1 MKTTSLKFLHATL
14 AVLMLCATG
23 LATTACS
30 DSDDQKSEERIVNE
44 EGKTYVPDSLL
55 TNEERYQLACQS
67 AVMGIMQTL
76 TGVEN
81 VTPDVVNQ
89 NLEPTYGQI
98 LDGESSTVRVVKC
111 AGTDESE
118 QLFRAIACLDS
129 LAASLLYTPTP
140 DGYELSLKDLPILPD
155 GKLFSL
161 GTLTFHRD
169 GGPRR
174 YGYVEVEIP
183 CIPHL
188 ERIDYL
194 SAEAFPDNANSPY
207 QLGDIVRV
215 ESGNTKNLCSGYYV
229 CIANN
234 GYRSTL
240 VHMRHGKNPGG
251 DESINADGDS
261 EGCWRPHNNDHGH
274 QTSLEDIKDY
284 VSFILD
290 NKAKVNNIKA
300 FLESKAYNIKPSQRD
315 KLSHIFPEN
324 FNNDKGVAYTGATAR
339 IHYNGYITD
348 EYAWVPAYN
357 YRKAEYAEVP
367 NGCNSRGSVSS
378 GSKKYVKDKEWNEW
392 VGSHEFTMN
401 VIHTDEIVK
410 GAVLEYSPT
419 NDRLELGIHPQE
431 ATIGQLGWCYAD
443 DGYLYETA
451 DEAIGYGHTPLGVLA
466 FVNTGKG
473 EWMDKVTEKEN
484 GYGHGLVLS
493 YKWANSG
500 RTCRMNPSNGSLF
513 TEETEHT
520 NYVENNLASAS
531 EDFNGLIRTEMLQ
544 YSGSYAAR
552 AARTLAP
559 APPANTS
566 GWFIPSTGQWM
577 AMLCNDRNGGLSGL
591 GNGKWSKDAS
601 DTAADNSVFVIRN
614 SNDWDTFRRMINEAK
629 GNKRINAMLA
639 ADISTVYTA
648 ALTETWTG
656 TFNGNGHTIN
666 VTISGGSLCYVGL
679 FRYAKD
685 FTIKNLHVKGTIKGA
700 DGLAG
705 LVGYSTASSGQHNT
719 IENCWVSTELTYTG
733 SNTNADCVGGF
744 IGNGNQSPIY
754 IKNCLFDGAI
764 KDAQIIVAAAFIAN
778 QSDDVRGNEFYN
790 NLEYG
795 SYPDNNGF
803 SWAPHVG
810 MNFYGSRLSLHYQQW
825 ANGYESQYKGSNNW
839 SYHPATG
846 GIHIWWK
853 ESNYVGGK
861 SASDLAKQ
869 LGTDNWQVD
878 ASGKVVPRMIDET
891 VNPWYS
897 GSNVAVGG
905 NPITTIEKFAPKVF
919 GRQDV
924 WTSSANSATTGVWLS
939 TYFKEPY
946 FSWQGDVAK
955 ECYVLP
961 VFAY

>member
-1 MKTTSLKFLHATL
+1 MKTKILKLLHATL

-155 GKLFSL
+155 GKRFSL

-194 SAEAFPDNANSPY
+194 SADAFPDSANSPY
-207 QLGDIVRV
+207 MLGDIVRL
-215 ESGNTKNLCSGYYV
+215 ESGNKDNLCSGYYV
-229 CIANN
+229 CVANN

-240 VHMRHGKNPGG
+240 VHMHHGKNPGG
-251 DESINADGDS
+251 DESVNADGDDA
-261 EGCWRPHNNDHGH
+261 GCWRPYNNDHGH

-290 NKAKVNNIKA
+290 NPAKVTNIKA
-300 FLESKAYNIKPSQRD
+300 FMEGMAYNIKPNQRG
-315 KLSHIFPEN
+315 KLGHIFPEN

-348 EYAWVPAYN
+348 KYAWVPAYN

-367 NGCNSRGSVSS
+367 DGCNRRGSVTG
-378 GSKKYVKDKEWNEW
+378 GSKQYVKDSEWNGW

-401 VIHTDEIVK
+401 VIHTDELIK

-419 NDRLELGIHPQE
+419 NDRLELGVHPHE
-431 ATIGQLGWCYAD
+431 ATTAQLGWCYAD

-451 DEAIGYGHTPLGVLA
+451 DEATSYGHEPLGILA

-473 EWMDKVTEKEN
+473 EWMKKATEEES

-493 YKWANSG
+493 YKFASNG
-500 RTCRMNPSNGSLF
+500 KQYRMNPSNGSLF

-520 NYVENNLASAS
+520 YIKNTQESAS

-544 YSGSYAAR
+544 YNGSKAASAAR
-552 AARTLAP
+552 SLAP

-577 AMLCNDRNGGLSGL
+577 AMLCNDKSGGLSGL
-591 GNGKWSKDAS
+591 GNGKWSKENS
-601 DTAADNSVFVIRN
+601 DNSVFVIRN
-614 SNDWDTFRRMINEAK
+614 SNDWNTFRRMIDDAK

-648 ALTETWTG
+648 ALNNTWTG

-666 VTISGGSLCYVGL
+666 VDISGGSLECVAL

-685 FTIKNLHVKGTIKGA
+685 FTIKNLNVTGKIKGSNHV
-700 DGLAG
+700 AG
-705 LVGYSTASSGQHNT
+705 LVGSSTVSNSANRNH
-719 IENCWVSTELTYTG
+719 IENCRVSASIEC
-733 SNTNADCVGGF
+733 SNWIAGGF
-744 IGNGNQSPIY
+744 IGRGNYADIL
-754 IKNCLFDGAI
+754 NCLFDGSI
-764 KDAQIIVAAAFIAN
+764 WCQRAQRDGN
-778 QSDDVRGNEFYN
+778 QN
-790 NLEYG
+790 
-795 SYPDNNGF
+795 
-803 SWAPHVG
+803 WAG
-810 MNFYGSRLSLHYQQW
+810 AFYGFIDGDLACCVQTSLEKGTYYNLLQIGLNIKPW
-825 ANGYESQYKGSNNW
+825 EFWGNGTTQYSYNNW
-839 SYHPATG
+839 SY
-846 GIHIWWK
+846 
-853 ESNYVGGK
+853 SNLPK
-861 SASDLAKQ
+861 TKNASAVARETMLSD

-878 ASGKVVPRMIDET
+878 ANGKVVPRMIDESAS
-891 VNPWYS
+891 PWYT
-897 GSNVAVGG
+897 GTHVAVGG
-905 NPITTIEKFAPKVF
+905 NPIATIEKFAPNLF
-919 GRQDV
+919 GRVDV
-924 WTSSANSATTGVWLS
+924 WTSSANSATTGVWMS

>member
-339 IHYNGYITD
+339 IHYNGYVTD

-666 VTISGGSLCYVGL
+666 VDISGGSLECVAL

-685 FTIKNLHVKGTIKGA
+685 FTIKDLNVTGKIKGSNHV
-700 DGLAG
+700 AG
-705 LVGYSTASSGQHNT
+705 LVGNSTVSNSANRNH
-719 IENCWVSTELTYTG
+719 IENCRVSASIEC
-733 SNTNADCVGGF
+733 SNWIAGGF
-744 IGNGNQSPIY
+744 IGRGNYAEIL
-754 IKNCLFDGAI
+754 NCLFDGSI
-764 KDAQIIVAAAFIAN
+764 WCQRAQRDGN
-778 QSDDVRGNEFYN
+778 QN
-790 NLEYG
+790 
-795 SYPDNNGF
+795 
-803 SWAPHVG
+803 WAG
-810 MNFYGSRLSLHYQQW
+810 AFYGFIDGDLACCVQTSLEKGTYYNLIQIGLNIKPWESWGNGTNQW
-825 ANGYESQYKGSNNW
+825 TYNNW
-839 SYHPATG
+839 SY
-846 GIHIWWK
+846 
-853 ESNYVGGK
+853 SNLPK
-861 SASDLAKQ
+861 TKNASAVARETMLSD

-897 GSNVAVGG
+897 DTHVAVGG